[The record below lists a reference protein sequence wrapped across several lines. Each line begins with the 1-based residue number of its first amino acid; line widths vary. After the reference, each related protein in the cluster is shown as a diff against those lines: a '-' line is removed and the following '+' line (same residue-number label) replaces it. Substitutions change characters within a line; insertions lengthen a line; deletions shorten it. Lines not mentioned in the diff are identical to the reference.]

1 MGHQDGAHAPGMKM
15 GFSEVLL
22 AGHNALRAH
31 GKSVQVIRAN
41 AKNGSVVGA
50 AQASKISLPV
60 SERAEDIEAARQH
73 MFSVRKKHVFNNAW
87 FSDPMILGCYPEEGV
102 ELFAGD
108 MPEYVAADMACINQK
123 LDFFGT
129 NIYSGDHVR
138 AAADKDFETV
148 TNIDLAKTAMG
159 WPITPAALYWG
170 PRFLHERYRLP
181 VAVTESGMANDDR
194 IQDGRVHDS
203 ERIDFL
209 CRYLG
214 EYARAIEEGVP
225 ALGYFLWS
233 LMDNFEWAEGYDKR
247 FGIVYVDYASQ
258 QRILKDSA
266 HWYRDFIASQSSG
279 DEPAGAKAA
288 SRSETADTV

>member
-1 MGHQDGAHAPGMKM
+1 
-15 GFSEVLL
+15 
-22 AGHNALRAH
+22 
-31 GKSVQVIRAN
+31 
-41 AKNGSVVGA
+41 
-50 AQASKISLPV
+50 
-60 SERAEDIEAARQH
+60 
-73 MFSVRKKHVFNNAW
+73 
-87 FSDPMILGCYPEEGV
+87 
-102 ELFAGD
+102 
-108 MPEYVAADMACINQK
+108 
-123 LDFFGT
+123 
-129 NIYSGDHVR
+129 
-138 AAADKDFETV
+138 
-148 TNIDLAKTAMG
+148 MG
-159 WPITPAALYWG
+159 WPITPEALYWG
-170 PRFLHERYRLP
+170 PKFFHERYRLP

-194 IQDGRVHDS
+194 IQDGRVHDR

-233 LMDNFEWAEGYDKR
+233 LIDNFEWAEGYDKR